1 MAQMSP
7 DIPAPVMTTME
18 SVIDASISS
27 ERVMALLSVFFAA
40 CALLVTGIGLY
51 GTLAY
56 ATARRT
62 SEIGIRM
69 ALGARRAQ
77 VVRMVFREN
86 SIVAVVG
93 SAVGLVAAALGSRAL
108 ASFLYSTSATDPW
121 VMVAAVAAVVVIAS
135 AASLLPALRAARIEP
150 MAAIRHE

>member
-1 MAQMSP
+1 MQP
-7 DIPAPVMTTME
+7 WQLTITVVVR
-18 SVIDASISS
+18 SVNDSLSA

-40 CALLVTGIGLY
+40 CALLVTAIGLY

-77 VVRMVFREN
+77 VVRLVCGQN
-86 SIVAVVG
+86 ALVAVIG
-93 SAVGLVAAALGSRAL
+93 TATGLTLANSGQRATL
-108 ASFLYSTSATDPW
+108 TIIAIPGGQNVTASGLLVNPGG
-121 VMVAAVAAVVVIAS
+121 VVDNVN
-135 AASLLPALRAARIEP
+135 
-150 MAAIRHE
+150 